1 MYTSVD
7 LVISNSNKNQIN

>member
-7 LVISNSNKNQIN
+7 LVISNSNKSQIS